1 MATVY
6 RGFDEMLQVER
17 AIKVLSQQMAR
28 NEKIRTRFL
37 AEARM
42 MARLKH
48 VNIVG
53 VYDVGMEGDAPFI
66 VMEMIEG
73 GAVMDWV
80 RTNGPMPPLAAVWTT
95 IGVLRALTVAHD
107 NGIVHRDVK
116 PHNVLLT
123 KSGIPKLTD
132 FGIAQSNSKS
142 LSLTR
147 TGAVM
152 GTMAYMSPEQR
163 RNTKEAGVPADIYAT
178 GASLYVMVTGEE
190 PFDLYSTELSDELY
204 GDMQQELRAVIQIAS
219 SYRKDDRYQTAKEME
234 DALLAIVDTLPPTSQ
249 VTADGRVILQSSK
262 TAFWEP
268 EDTEPSDP
276 FAPQADS
283 FVAQAEPFLPPV
295 QPSKQRQDTGTIDFD
310 RLPSTDDEAD
320 LSPKSKA
327 KPIAAAMA
335 VVVAVGLG
343 LAWFGNQDSAS
354 TAPAITTEA
363 SITEDAAA
371 EAIAAKAAAY
381 KAIAAKAIADEAI
394 AAEAIAAK
402 AAAAK
407 AIAAKAAA
415 AKSKS
420 KPKPDGSTKTPSAKT
435 SPTPAATETKP
446 PPADGKTG
454 TALIGAEPYANVTI
468 DGKAMGRTGW
478 RGKLSVGSHKLVLT
492 TKDGRSHSQTFAI
505 TEGKKTRL
513 CWNFDQG
520 SKCIQ

>member
-178 GASLYVMVTGEE
+178 GASLYVMLTGEE
-190 PFDLYSTELSDELY
+190 PFDLYSTELGDELY
-204 GDMQQELRAVIQIAS
+204 GDMQQELRAVIQIAA
-219 SYRKDDRYQTAKEME
+219 SYRQDDRYQTAKQME
-234 DALLAIVDTLPPTSQ
+234 DALLAIVDTLPPTNQ
-249 VTADGRVILQSSK
+249 VTSDGRVILESSK
-262 TAFWEP
+262 TAYWEP
-268 EDTEPSDP
+268 EDNEPSDP
-276 FAPQADS
+276 FAPQA
-283 FVAQAEPFLPPV
+283 EPFVPPV

-343 LAWFGNQDSAS
+343 LAWFGNQDPAS

-363 SITEDAAA
+363 GITEDAAA
-371 EAIAAKAAAY
+371 RIRAAAAPIPSSPEPATATETVPSEGTPAEAAPPKAEPKAAPAAKAAA
-381 KAIAAKAIADEAI
+381 
-394 AAEAIAAK
+394 
-402 AAAAK
+402 
-407 AIAAKAAA
+407 
-415 AKSKS
+415 
-420 KPKPDGSTKTPSAKT
+420 KPKPKPSTKTTSAKTASAKT
-435 SPTPAATETKP
+435 SKKPAAAQPTP

-468 DGKAMGRTGW
+468 DGKPMGRTGW

-492 TKDGRSHSQTFAI
+492 TTDGRSHSQTFAI

-513 CWNFDQG
+513 CWNFDHG
-520 SKCIQ
+520 ARCK